1 MTTVTLTSSEL
12 RHSKAILIA
21 ADSGQ
26 WLRPD
31 RLIDG
36 HRAVGIPSQTKRGLY
51 HWTDGVTCSC
61 YDFRRRQQACKHVT
75 AFRLDAI
82 ARASEPQP
90 QPASDTV
97 DGLRQMLD
105 ERLAEHET
113 VADSK
118 ALSREAH
125 PELARI
131 LGKPLAQPKP
141 VLEMVREDDGSISW
155 VRPEERRLA
164 DRYAD
169 IFKRFDDETPEQ
181 IMGRL

>member
-21 ADSGQ
+21 ADAGQ

-36 HRAVGIPSQTKRGLY
+36 RRAVGIPSQTKRGLY

-75 AFRLDAI
+75 AYRLDAI
-82 ARASEPQP
+82 ARASKPQP
-90 QPASDTV
+90 KPASQTV

-105 ERLAEHET
+105 ERLAERTAEPVT
-113 VADSK
+113 D
-118 ALSREAH
+118 
-125 PELARI
+125 
-131 LGKPLAQPKP
+131 PKP
-141 VLEMVREDDGSISW
+141 VLEMVRHDDGEISW
-155 VRPEERRLA
+155 TPRDEQRYLA

-169 IFKRFDDETPEQ
+169 IYEKEVD
-181 IMGRL
+181 